1 MGPPVGQGA
10 PAVPKMGVRARM
22 ADWPRMRDIW
32 DSQPPPRY
40 DSLVP
45 SFVSGTP
52 QSCTPLKT
60 STELQTRSET
70 RYALCDLL
78 SPSPR
83 RSLMRMK
90 RSNSEVTISDIGAE
104 DLDPAAVNPKTGATL
119 RREYGS
125 TSTLDQQNSTGF
137 METLRLGQQPSAP
150 PPLPE
155 PPHFKTPLSQSL
167 QTAAQIAQG
176 DVIYIPG
183 DDYVDAS
190 VFYYGD
196 RERVQRKTETGIF
209 SRLRSQRTD
218 GDHMQKQDMRFSRG
232 LTSQKCFSHYDVQ
245 SILFNISESFT
256 HRADLRKNTSA
267 GPSGGSQWQ
276 DAPDPG
282 PDVVVGGCDDLE
294 TFSDCEDRQSNSLV
308 LSCPFFQNEIGG
320 ETERNL
326 GLTRSSSTHS
336 ELVLNSRC
344 SSAGVS
350 VLEVCRENQ
359 VFPQNLIKNYDIEH
373 IDLGAKYYLKYFY
386 NRDHQNYF
394 GADEK
399 FGAVSLSIR
408 REKLEDR
415 KDSTQYNYRIIL
427 RTSQLSTLRGSI
439 LEDSIPSSSK
449 HGTARGLPL
458 KDVLEFVVPDLNI
471 QSLRLATSSPR
482 VPELLLQLDQQELNF
497 QHKVGVLFCRAG
509 QTTEEQMY
517 NNETGSPALDQFL
530 DLLGHRVRLKGFTK
544 YRAQL
549 DTTGDSTGSHSV
561 YTTFRE
567 FELMFHVSTLLPY
580 TANDTQQVL
589 RKRHIENNT
598 VTVIFQEPNAPP
610 FSPRNIRSHFQHVF
624 VIVRVHQPCSQ
635 HTCYRVAVSRCRDV
649 PSFGPLIPAG
659 QMFPASSTFR
669 DFLLTK
675 IINAE
680 HAVHRSE
687 KFVAMATCS
696 RREHL
701 KELVENFASSTSV
714 DSSSSARFSFISLGG
729 KKKERSV
736 PRPQAHL
743 QSGGALTWS
752 VTAQDFSRSAAIA
765 CQLAVSSH
773 AVVLIEEATRQVVFN
788 CYCREVI
795 GWSAGHRG
803 IKLFYEHGDCLM
815 FSTQEGS
822 WEDVREITQR
832 LQAVTRGGVAVEM
845 TLRRNRLG
853 ELGFHV
859 NFEGVVADVEAHSLA
874 WQAGLRSGCR
884 LMEICGV
891 AVVTLSHEQ
900 MIELLRTSA
909 TVSVVVVP
917 PNRDGTARRSFS
929 EIYRVQVIEYKLDSD
944 VTSCSFRAPPLTCHQ
959 VSAAPPPPRHSSD
972 QSAASEPERQSSC
985 LDVKEGSRMPQV
997 SSPSSRFWCS
1007 PSNQSTSSDPGP
1019 SVTLQ
1024 NQIHGS
1030 GHPDWSMSSDEHQS
1044 RLERTRRTRSTES
1057 SCLHHH
1063 RHVTKVLKGSQLS
1076 PTDRQLTS
1084 AGKLSSSNSS
1094 SNTLSSSS
1102 SDDRRSEKR
1111 GLTCT
1116 AAPST
1121 DSGIDSAPC
1130 SASVPPHVAGATLI
1144 LRDVWGEGPET
1155 RGTNVTPLPGHVTDL
1170 SDTCSL
1176 SSDSRG
1182 STLSGRRP
1190 EITSSPE
1197 AFITCD
1203 QGAGPSRETRPSEGE
1218 GPYRSEGGSLL
1229 EEADRLQQL
1238 LTSDLQFDSRPIR
1251 EVFVRMMRSVAAGE
1265 QVFPV
1270 QSVLTLTRSM
1280 SDDSLYRTTVS
1291 HRSMPR
1297 PQTALQRSES
1307 DFQNKGELC
1316 HSDSSLAE
1324 RSRKP
1329 LPQVTSH
1336 LSWSHVVDATRVFE
1350 VTGVFSSLSLHQDV
1364 RVTSQRSPLQDSDIT
1379 ATSLSGKVFQLEEI
1393 LRQLQLDLL
1402 KEQQDKAALQQQ
1414 VLNLR
1419 QNNLRLQEESQ
1430 SAADH
1435 IRRFAAWL
1443 LQRSPSP

>member
-917 PNRDGTARRSFS
+917 PNRDGTARRSGL
-929 EIYRVQVIEYKLDSD
+929 VQV
-944 VTSCSFRAPPLTCHQ
+944 Q
-959 VSAAPPPPRHSSD
+959 VQVQVQVY
-972 QSAASEPERQSSC
+972 QSVSLSEDKTLSVS
-985 LDVKEGSRMPQV
+985 PQ
-997 SSPSSRFWCS
+997 
-1007 PSNQSTSSDPGP
+1007 
-1019 SVTLQ
+1019 
-1024 NQIHGS
+1024 
-1030 GHPDWSMSSDEHQS
+1030 
-1044 RLERTRRTRSTES
+1044 
-1057 SCLHHH
+1057 
-1063 RHVTKVLKGSQLS
+1063 
-1076 PTDRQLTS
+1076 S

-1176 SSDSRG
+1176 SS
-1182 STLSGRRP
+1182 
-1190 EITSSPE
+1190 
-1197 AFITCD
+1197 
-1203 QGAGPSRETRPSEGE
+1203 
-1218 GPYRSEGGSLL
+1218 
-1229 EEADRLQQL
+1229 
-1238 LTSDLQFDSRPIR
+1238 
-1251 EVFVRMMRSVAAGE
+1251 
-1265 QVFPV
+1265 
-1270 QSVLTLTRSM
+1270 
-1280 SDDSLYRTTVS
+1280 LYRTTVS

-1307 DFQNKGELC
+1307 DFQNKGFLPSNVFCISFNFLWNFYFERTLVENCIAQLLIRSQISHLSLLTGELC

-1350 VTGVFSSLSLHQDV
+1350 GNQTQTSIISSCVSMVTTRCGS
-1364 RVTSQRSPLQDSDIT
+1364 VTQVDIT

>member
-832 LQAVTRGGVAVEM
+832 LQVQSGVAVEM

-917 PNRDGTARRSFS
+917 PNRDGTARRSGL
-929 EIYRVQVIEYKLDSD
+929 VQV
-944 VTSCSFRAPPLTCHQ
+944 Q
-959 VSAAPPPPRHSSD
+959 VQVQVQVY
-972 QSAASEPERQSSC
+972 QSVSLSEDKTLSVS
-985 LDVKEGSRMPQV
+985 PQ
-997 SSPSSRFWCS
+997 
-1007 PSNQSTSSDPGP
+1007 
-1019 SVTLQ
+1019 
-1024 NQIHGS
+1024 
-1030 GHPDWSMSSDEHQS
+1030 
-1044 RLERTRRTRSTES
+1044 
-1057 SCLHHH
+1057 
-1063 RHVTKVLKGSQLS
+1063 
-1076 PTDRQLTS
+1076 S

-1176 SSDSRG
+1176 SSDITMTSR
-1182 STLSGRRP
+1182 
-1190 EITSSPE
+1190 
-1197 AFITCD
+1197 
-1203 QGAGPSRETRPSEGE
+1203 
-1218 GPYRSEGGSLL
+1218 LL
-1229 EEADRLQQL
+1229 L
-1238 LTSDLQFDSRPIR
+1238 
-1251 EVFVRMMRSVAAGE
+1251 
-1265 QVFPV
+1265 
-1270 QSVLTLTRSM
+1270 
-1280 SDDSLYRTTVS
+1280 
-1291 HRSMPR
+1291 
-1297 PQTALQRSES
+1297 
-1307 DFQNKGELC
+1307 
-1316 HSDSSLAE
+1316 
-1324 RSRKP
+1324 
-1329 LPQVTSH
+1329 
-1336 LSWSHVVDATRVFE
+1336 
-1350 VTGVFSSLSLHQDV
+1350 
-1364 RVTSQRSPLQDSDIT
+1364 SDIT